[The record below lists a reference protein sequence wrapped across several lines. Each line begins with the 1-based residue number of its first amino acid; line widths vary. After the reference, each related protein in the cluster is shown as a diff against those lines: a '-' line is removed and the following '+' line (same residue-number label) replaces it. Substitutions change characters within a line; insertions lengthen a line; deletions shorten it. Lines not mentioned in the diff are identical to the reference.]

1 MRYKIGGNLLPQLSY
16 ILYLIS
22 HIFPMCIA
30 HGEFYLYGS
39 PVWVYNTFYIGFANF
54 LGKLQFGGE
63 SPLTISHGDGLSS
76 FLP

>member
-54 LGKLQFGGE
+54 LGKLVFISGLNGE
-63 SPLTISHGDGLSS
+63 GQRLLSKG
-76 FLP
+76 PPV